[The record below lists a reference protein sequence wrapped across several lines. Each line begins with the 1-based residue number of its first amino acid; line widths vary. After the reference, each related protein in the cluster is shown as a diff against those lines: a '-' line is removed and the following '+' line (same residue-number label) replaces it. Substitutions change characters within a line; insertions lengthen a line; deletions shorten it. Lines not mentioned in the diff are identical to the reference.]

1 MFEIA
6 GGIFIA
12 VIALFVV
19 LPISTIILGLI
30 LSHGLNAITPKDII
44 SDAAANFCMFIGF
57 VISSIFIIWLWQ
69 TWTT

>member
-30 LSHGLNAITPKDII
+30 LSYVLNAITPNDII
-44 SDAAANFCMFIGF
+44 SDAAANICMFIGF
-57 VISSIFIIWLWQ
+57 IISSTFIILLWQ
-69 TWTT
+69 AWST